1 MQKMCT
7 IDDFNLNVINKE
19 EKKVLISFTR
29 RKKLLYIIY
38 SVEHTHTLINKQA
51 NFSTRKL

>member
-19 EKKVLISFTR
+19 DKKVLISFTR